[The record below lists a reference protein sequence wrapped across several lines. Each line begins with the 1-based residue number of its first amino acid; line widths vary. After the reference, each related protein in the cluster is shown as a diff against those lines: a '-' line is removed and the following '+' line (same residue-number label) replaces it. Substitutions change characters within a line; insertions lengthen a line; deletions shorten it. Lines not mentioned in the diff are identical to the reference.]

1 MKRKRKKP
9 YTIIRTKYKQNLSSY
24 LAHVIA
30 TNYRKLGNKGMK
42 SYNSYYHLCSNIKLN
57 NQELESIYQ
66 KVDKLLEIKYKLIL
80 AHPSRT
86 DKLYLVNLREN
97 TNE

>member
-1 MKRKRKKP
+1 MKRKRKNP
-9 YTIIRTKYKQNLSSY
+9 YTIIRTKYKKNLSSY

-42 SYNSYYHLCSNIKLN
+42 SYNFYYHWCANIKLN
-57 NQELESIYQ
+57 NQELESIYN
-66 KVDKLLEIKYKLIL
+66 KVDNLLEHQYKLIL
-80 AHPSRT
+80 AHSSRT

-97 TNE
+97 TK